1 MDLSRILSVLCLFL
15 LAICLVFSVT
25 ALTALRNAVNETDR
39 MRSDAESLL
48 EELKKQP
55 QEPIS
60 PDEDKESVP
69 VDILYESFCMRECGG
84 KIAREQQLNSPF
96 DGIKG
101 RRQRLCLLGGK
112 RREHEI
118 GKIEIGMRLFA
129 DTHAHARE
137 RVGL

>member
-25 ALTALRNAVNETDR
+25 ALTALRNAVSETDR

-55 QEPIS
+55 QESIP
-60 PDEDKESVP
+60 PEEDKESVP

-84 KIAREQQLNSPF
+84 KIAIYTA
-96 DGIKG
+96 DGELVRILELPVETLPEADRAALQSGISLSSWKEV
-101 RRQRLCLLGGK
+101 LALIEDYGG
-112 RREHEI
+112 
-118 GKIEIGMRLFA
+118 
-129 DTHAHARE
+129 
-137 RVGL
+137 

>member
-1 MDLSRILSVLCLFL
+1 MNLSRILSVLCLFL
-15 LAICLVFSVT
+15 LTICLVFSVT

-60 PDEDKESVP
+60 PEEDKESVP

-84 KIAREQQLNSPF
+84 KIAIYTA
-96 DGIKG
+96 DGELVRMLELPVETLPEADRAALQSGISLSSWKEV
-101 RRQRLCLLGGK
+101 LALIEDYGG
-112 RREHEI
+112 
-118 GKIEIGMRLFA
+118 
-129 DTHAHARE
+129 
-137 RVGL
+137 